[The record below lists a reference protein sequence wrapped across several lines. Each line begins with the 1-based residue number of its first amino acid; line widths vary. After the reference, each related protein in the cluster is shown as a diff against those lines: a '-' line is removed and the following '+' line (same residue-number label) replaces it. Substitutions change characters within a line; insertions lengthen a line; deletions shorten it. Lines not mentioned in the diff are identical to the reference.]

1 MLKKLGYV
9 WLVQLV
15 HPNFLIIAGE
25 ILDNPCLSVM
35 AGRGWSWFAK
45 CRGPRFAAALVA
57 MGSQR
62 KDSGPGRLR
71 NVMAGMAQQ

>member
-15 HPNFLIIAGE
+15 HPQFLIIAGE
-25 ILDNPCLSVM
+25 ILDNPCLSGWQDAAGVGLPNA
-35 AGRGWSWFAK
+35 AGRDLLRRLLQWDPNE
-45 CRGPRFAAALVA
+45 RI
-57 MGSQR
+57 Q
-62 KDSGPGRLR
+62 GPGRLR